1 MRAKKLKAPN
11 TYRWQQERIK
21 SRLDIIEK
29 AINEIDDKNIVF
41 QKVTYLA
48 RYIADIISEAENEP
62 LNLAINKG
70 LNVKVTGTR
79 QCRASTLL
87 KSKTYRYQ
95 LDLWMARSN
104 QQKNIENTE
113 TVELRAKLLQLSNE
127 HAITLDELRSQ
138 QEMHSKSQDGKAL
151 TTTERN
157 DGMTIA
163 DMLIIHFRE
172 FCRIDNGALIEPSP
186 LRPVIIPHNLF
197 SAFLEWRSK
206 VYQQLQ

>member
-1 MRAKKLKAPN
+1 MKTPN

-21 SRLDIIEK
+21 SRLDIIENT
-29 AINEIDDKNIVF
+29 INEIDVKNIAF

-48 RYIADIISEAENEP
+48 KYIANIISEAENEP
-62 LNLAINKG
+62 LNLAVNKG
-70 LNVKVTGTR
+70 LDVKVTSTR

-104 QQKNIENTE
+104 PQKNVENTE
-113 TVELRAKLLQLSNE
+113 IVELRAKLLRLSNE

-138 QEMHSKSQDGKAL
+138 QEIHSKSPHEKTL

-163 DMLIIHFRE
+163 DILIRHFRE
-172 FCRIDNGALIEPSP
+172 FCRIDNGELIEPSP
-186 LRPVIIPHNLF
+186 LRPVILPHNLF
-197 SAFLEWRSK
+197 SAFLEWK
-206 VYQQLQ
+206 ANVYHQLQ